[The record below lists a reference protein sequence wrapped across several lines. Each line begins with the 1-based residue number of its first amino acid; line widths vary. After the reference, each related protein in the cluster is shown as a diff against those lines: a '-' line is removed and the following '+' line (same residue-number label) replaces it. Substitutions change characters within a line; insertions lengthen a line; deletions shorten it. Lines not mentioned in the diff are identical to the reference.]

1 MKWGI
6 LATGK
11 IAHTFAETLSQMEET
26 ETVTAVASRSLEK
39 AQAFAGEY
47 GIPLAFGSYEELAA
61 AAYFV

>member
-11 IAHTFAETLSQMEET
+11 IAHT
-26 ETVTAVASRSLEK
+26 
-39 AQAFAGEY
+39 FAGEY